1 MKFSG
6 TKGKFESAE
15 LTRDYKTAEVFEK
28 THIGDLGV
36 FFPIG
41 FSMKFL
47 SYDELDQAFVRI
59 HEVNGKLCCGKATF
73 YYYRLVLVANGR
85 EYTDIMSE
93 NEELVDKA
101 LATIARKAPTVK
113 IGK

>member
-1 MKFSG
+1 MKFST
-6 TKGKFESAE
+6 TKGNLESAE
-15 LTRDYKTAEVFEK
+15 LTADYENAEIFEK
-28 THIGDLGV
+28 TRIGTLGV
-36 FFPIG
+36 YFPSG
-41 FSMKFL
+41 FRMKFI
-47 SYDELDQAFVRI
+47 SYDELDQAYIRI

-93 NEELVDKA
+93 NEAIMDQA
-101 LATIARKAPTVK
+101 LEAIARNSSKTK